1 MGTADKAGSVSGLG
15 LAPFTAAISA
25 LRHSRMF
32 HPSGLLFRARTENVA
47 ASPAARAVAERLR
60 GVALVRFS
68 SAWWKAREWPDV
80 LGCALRFSSDVSG
93 VVPREGDQDLLF
105 ATIRRPWTLPFSP
118 LTTRYRDFLQ
128 NHYYAVSPF
137 LAEPLGRVEWRL
149 SPESGRGTGGA
160 RGARLQ
166 SQVESGHAN
175 LLLEWSPYRMPLR
188 AFDDRSF
195 QPLLRL
201 HDLEALTLDQE
212 ALRFDP
218 FRDGRGITP
227 VGFIHGLRRASYA
240 SSQRARPRSSWDAEP
255 ALAETPAREPHAT

>member
-1 MGTADKAGSVSGLG
+1 METAGQAGRLSGLA

-25 LRHSRMF
+25 LRHGRMF
-32 HPSGLLFRARTENVA
+32 HTSGLLLRARTENVA
-47 ASPAARAVAERLR
+47 TDPAAREVAQRLL

-80 LGCALRFSSDVSG
+80 LGCALRFSSEISG
-93 VVPREGDQDLLF
+93 VAPREGDQDLLF

-118 LTTRYRDFLQ
+118 LTTRYRDFLE

-149 SPESGRGTGGA
+149 SPESSGA
-160 RGARLQ
+160 PGADRQARLQ
-166 SQVESGHAN
+166 NQVEAGHAH
-175 LLLEWSPYRMPLR
+175 LLLEWSPYRAPLR

-201 HDLEALTLDQE
+201 RDLEALTLDQE

-218 FRDGRGITP
+218 FRQGRGIAP
-227 VGFIHGLRRASYA
+227 VGFIHGLRRASDA
-240 SSQRARPRSSWDAEP
+240 SSQQARPKSSRDVEP
-255 ALAETPAREPHAT
+255 SLARTQVHGPGVT